1 MDPNTLNRPKYLLH
15 ISYAFFSNI
24 KHAKR
29 SFKKKKKKKIQE
41 ENSNQATS
49 MNFFFFE
56 ITIETNFFNTTMFVF
71 LLTK

>member
-29 SFKKKKKKKIQE
+29 SFKKKKKKFKKR
-41 ENSNQATS
+41 T
-49 MNFFFFE
+49 
-56 ITIETNFFNTTMFVF
+56 
-71 LLTK
+71 LTRPAQ